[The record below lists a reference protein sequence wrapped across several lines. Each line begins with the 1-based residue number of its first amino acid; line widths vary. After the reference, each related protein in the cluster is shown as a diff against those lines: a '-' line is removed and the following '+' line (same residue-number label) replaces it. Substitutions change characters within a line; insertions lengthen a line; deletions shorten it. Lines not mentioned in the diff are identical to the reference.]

1 MKLNPLSHHTSHGL
15 AAALGKLAFVA
26 AASLLSLSAMA
37 QSKLTISN
45 SNISASASDTN
56 LPVNANDGSLST
68 RWSADATNG
77 AQWLQYYLGSCYNVT
92 SLNLAWYNGDSRKYN
107 FRLQTSVDGSNWTDS
122 FVGSNSGTSAAL
134 KPYDIPDVS
143 AKYVRV
149 LGTGSDVNNF
159 VSLLEL
165 EVYTNGAG
173 TCSGG
178 GGSGLNPSLPPGGNF
193 NLSPYT
199 LQLPTGS
206 SGNVDTKSGSQLEA
220 GYTNQY
226 YFYTDSN
233 DGAMVMMDPQV
244 GWTTSG
250 SQHPRVEFRENATW
264 TTGGTNVLDATLKVT
279 KVPSNTAIAQIFQG
293 SGPSKPLCE
302 LQYSASGTVKLFLED
317 TNQGGSGST
326 TTITTVP
333 LGTQF
338 SYQMSLKGSTIT
350 VKVNGTTKTF
360 TMDSS
365 FNGESFYF
373 KAGNYDQSATSGS
386 PQTSPGTVVKF
397 YALKITH

>member
-1 MKLNPLSHHTSHGL
+1 MKLNVPSQHTPRRLGTVM
-15 AAALGKLAFVA
+15 GKLAFIA

-37 QSKLTISN
+37 QSKLTIPN
-45 SNISASASDTN
+45 ANVSASASDTN
-56 LPVNANDGSLST
+56 LPVNANDGSLTT

-77 AQWLQYYLGSCYNVT
+77 AQWLQYNLGACYNVT

-107 FRLQTSVDGSNWTDS
+107 FKLQTSVDGSAWTDS
-122 FVGSNSGTSAAL
+122 FSGTNSGTSAAL

-165 EVYTNGAG
+165 EVYTNGSG
-173 TCSGG
+173 TCTGG
-178 GGSGLNPSLPPGGNF
+178 GGTGLNPSLPPGGNF
-193 NLSPYT
+193 NLGGFT

-206 SGNVDTKSGSQLEA
+206 SGNVDTVSGSQLEA
-220 GYTNQY
+220 GFTNQY
-226 YFYTDSN
+226 YFYTDSS
-233 DGAMVMMDPQV
+233 DGSMVMMDPQV

-250 SQHPRVEFRENATW
+250 SQHPRTEMRENATW
-264 TTGGTNVLDATLKVT
+264 LTGGTNVLDATVKVT

-293 SGPSKPLCE
+293 NGPSKPLCE
-302 LQYSASGTVKLFLED
+302 LQYTSGGSVKLFLES
-317 TNQGGSGST
+317 TNQGGTST
-326 TTITTVP
+326 TTPIVTVP
-333 LGTQF
+333 VGTKF
-338 SYQMSLKGSTIT
+338 TYQLTLKGSTIT
-350 VKVNGTTKTF
+350 VKVNDTVKTF

-365 FNGESFYF
+365 FNGETFYF

-386 PQTSPGTVVKF
+386 PQTSAGTVVKF
-397 YALKITH
+397 YSLKITH

>member
-1 MKLNPLSHHTSHGL
+1 MNLS
-15 AAALGKLAFVA
+15 KLAFVA
-26 AASLLSLSAMA
+26 AAALLSLSAMA
-37 QSKLTISN
+37 QSKLAISN
-45 SNISASASDTN
+45 ANISASASDTN
-56 LPVNANDGSLST
+56 LPVNVNDGSLTT

-77 AQWLQYYLGSCYNVT
+77 AQWLQYYLGGCYNVT

-107 FRLQTSVDGSNWTDS
+107 FRLQTSVDGSVWTDS

-173 TCSGG
+173 TCSS
-178 GGSGLNPSLPPGGNF
+178 SGLNPGLPPGGNF
-193 NLSPYT
+193 NLAPFT
-199 LQLPTGS
+199 LQMPTGS
-206 SGNVDTKSGSQLEA
+206 SGNIDTVSGSQLEG

-226 YFYTDSN
+226 YFYTDSS

-250 SQHPRVEFRENATW
+250 SLHPRVEFRENATW
-264 TTGGTNVLDATLKVT
+264 LTGGTNVLDATLKVT

-293 SGPSKPLCE
+293 NGPSKPLCE
-302 LQYSASGTVKLFLED
+302 LQYSSSGAVKLFLEN
-317 TNQGGSGST
+317 TNQGGGGTT
-326 TTITTVP
+326 TTIDTVP

-338 SYQMSLKGSTIT
+338 TYQMTLKGSTIT

-365 FNGESFYF
+365 FNGETFYF
-373 KAGNYDQSATSGS
+373 KAGNYDQSAVSGT
-386 PQTSPGTVVKF
+386 PQTTPGTVVKF

>member
-1 MKLNPLSHHTSHGL
+1 MNFR
-15 AAALGKLAFVA
+15 KLAFVA
-26 AASLLSLSAMA
+26 AAMLSLPAMA
-37 QSKLTISN
+37 QSKLAISN
-45 SNISASASDTN
+45 ANISASASDTN
-56 LPVNANDGSLST
+56 LPVNVNDGSLTT
-68 RWSADATNG
+68 RWSADATSG
-77 AQWLQYYLGSCYNVT
+77 AQWLQYNLGSCYNVT

-107 FRLQTSVDGSNWTDS
+107 FHLQTSVDGSAWTDS

-173 TCSGG
+173 TCTG
-178 GGSGLNPSLPPGGNF
+178 GGSGLNPGLPPGGNF
-193 NLSPYT
+193 NLAPFT

-206 SGNVDTKSGSQLEA
+206 SGSVDTKSGSQLEG

-226 YFYTDSN
+226 YFYTDSG

-250 SQHPRVEFRENATW
+250 SLHPRVEFRENATW
-264 TTGGTNVLDATLKVT
+264 STGGTNVLDATLKVT

-302 LQYSASGTVKLFLED
+302 LQYSSSGAVKLFLEN
-317 TNQGGSGST
+317 TNQGGGGTT
-326 TTITTVP
+326 TTIDTVP

-338 SYQMSLKGSTIT
+338 TYQMTLKGSTIT

-365 FNGESFYF
+365 FNGETFYF
-373 KAGNYDQSATSGS
+373 KAGNYDQSAVSGT